1 MCFRRQPLYLKRMI
15 LRFAEILITGL
26 FLSCGFHKNFILA
39 FIQRRYISWTMVTLV
54 MLKIS
59 TYSVKFEFE
68 FAVISSSIFAFKL
81 SPMLKLM

>member
-15 LRFAEILITGL
+15 LRFVEILITGL
-26 FLSCGFHKNFILA
+26 FLSYGFHKKIF
-39 FIQRRYISWTMVTLV
+39 FGFYSEEVHKVTLV
-54 MLKIS
+54 ILKIS